1 MPAIVRPED
10 CQSWI
15 FEERDVALK
24 AIGPYP
30 AQVMSAQ
37 TLGTEINNSRNEGA
51 ELLAPVE

>member
-1 MPAIVRPED
+1 MPAILRPED

-15 FEERDVALK
+15 FDERDVALK

-37 TLGTEINNSRNEGA
+37 TLGTDINSSRNEGA